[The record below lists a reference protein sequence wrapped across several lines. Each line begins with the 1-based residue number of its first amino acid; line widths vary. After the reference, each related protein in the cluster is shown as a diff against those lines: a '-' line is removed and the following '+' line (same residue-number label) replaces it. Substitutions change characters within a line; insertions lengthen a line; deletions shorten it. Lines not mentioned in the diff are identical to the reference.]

1 MKRKLLEVNRRCDD
15 LATLV
20 DAMRSSVDEVA
31 TMLLAKLR
39 TGASIED
46 LVTGIRSDL
55 RQPDSLKLFLTGDC
69 DLPVM
74 DWSGDR
80 LLYPMENVPG
90 PSDSFPGLQAQHK
103 HSDAV
108 PQAGSFSVRPEPAS
122 IYHGATGPVNVVA
135 DSCQPSEPFSL
146 QSMGS
151 PRLTPRSSIPNSSMT
166 KEPFTPGATFTHD
179 QAA

>member
-1 MKRKLLEVNRRCDD
+1 MNGRCDN

-20 DAMRSSVDEVA
+20 NAMRSSVDEIA

-39 TGASIED
+39 TRASIKD

-55 RQPDSLKLFLTGDC
+55 RQPDPLKLFLTGDC

-74 DWSGDR
+74 EWSGDR
-80 LLYPMENVPG
+80 LLYPMENIPG
-90 PSDSFPGLQAQHK
+90 PSNSFQGLQAHHK
-103 HSDAV
+103 HCDAV
-108 PQAGSFSVRPEPAS
+108 PQAGSFSVRPEPAF
-122 IYHGATGPVNVVA
+122 IHHRATGPVNVVA
-135 DSCQPSEPFSL
+135 DSCQPSEPFPL

-151 PRLTPRSSIPNSSMT
+151 LHLTPRSSVPNSSMT
-166 KEPFTPGATFTHD
+166 KEPFTPMATFTRD